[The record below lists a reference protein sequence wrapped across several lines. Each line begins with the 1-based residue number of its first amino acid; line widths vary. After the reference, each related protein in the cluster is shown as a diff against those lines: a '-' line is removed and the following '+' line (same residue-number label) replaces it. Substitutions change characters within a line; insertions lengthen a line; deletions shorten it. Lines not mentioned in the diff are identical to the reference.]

1 MIRRP
6 RGEGR
11 GETGDRRGEMGRLQ
25 MRGRVRGCER
35 RGEGKRVIK
44 ERGQMGILEVR
55 GKERDEKKG
64 EAWG

>member
-1 MIRRP
+1 
-6 RGEGR
+6 
-11 GETGDRRGEMGRLQ
+11 

-44 ERGQMGILEVR
+44 ERGQMGILDVR